1 MLVVAFDQPGESC
14 PLWPKVFPMRVRK
27 GFTLIELLVVISI
40 IALLIAILLPALSS
54 ARNSAQALQSN
65 TQVRGIQQG
74 MFIFAQ
80 SNKTFFPGMDKMST
94 LSADAFTNAGDIP
107 TYKFTGT
114 HAGADVTARFII
126 CTANDLFTPDYL
138 ISPLEV
144 NTGVKQW
151 ADNGAREYNG
161 QSMIH
166 SYALPRLRS
175 GTQVSP
181 GRAAEW
187 RDQANAS
194 AVVVS
199 DRLFRNST
207 SATPSQ
213 LNTPSTHHSLQS
225 LDDPGTWTGAV
236 SYNDNHTETYKTS
249 LIDEK
254 FKYANVKITSAPD
267 NLFDQQH
274 PDDPGV
280 HHNAF
285 QVVRTFDSAQFVAGN
300 GE

>member
-1 MLVVAFDQPGESC
+1 MNNT
-14 PLWPKVFPMRVRK
+14 PKCSR

-54 ARNSAQALQSN
+54 ARKSARALQSN

-80 SNKTFFPGMDKMST
+80 SNKTLFPGMDRMSDV
-94 LSADAFTNAGDIP
+94 SADAFTNAGDIP
-107 TYKFTGT
+107 TYTFTGT
-114 HAGADVTARFII
+114 HAGADVAARYIL
-126 CTANDLFTPDYL
+126 CLTEDLFTPEYL

-144 NTGVKQW
+144 NTAVKEW
-151 ADNGAREYNG
+151 ADNGIREYNG

-175 GTQVSP
+175 GLNVSP
-181 GRAAEW
+181 GRAHEW

-213 LNTPSTHHSLQS
+213 LNDPTTHHSLQS
-225 LDDPGTWTGAV
+225 LDKPGSWTGAV
-236 SYNDNHTETYKTS
+236 SYNDNHVETYTSS
-249 LIDEK
+249 LIDEQ
-254 FKYANVKITSAPD
+254 FSYANIKINTAPD

-285 QVVRTFDSAQFVAGN
+285 QVVRTFDSAQYVAGN